1 MILYRRI
8 DDEQDHPA
16 SSNSLWLDV
25 SQKASKLI
33 MVFFIL
39 GFFFGALQW
48 YQYSGQWYL
57 FGYNREEFLQVS
69 TGIDWN
75 IAWVADNRTGIN
87 GFITFAYILICWL
100 YYSIGWCF
108 IFAMYG
114 LLFKVIDRIQEMTNS
129 GVFKGQ
135 AAIVADK
142 EDEQYAGF
150 RNLISIQKQHYFFCI
165 ACALTFFFMALRN
178 AYLPHECREFD
189 MAIDDEFA
197 HCTSFVSMILIGPNL
212 LIDWIAGEISI
223 ESFLRG
229 VFFQYA
235 AQNTFTLG
243 SMAHV
248 ALLLAFFVYVSHKLQ
263 LIFEN
268 ALENTETD
276 NRSLGKTFRNELR
289 RYQTSAFFILG
300 LSIAACLFV
309 NLGSVLLFV
318 ILLLQLEAILSKI
331 KAYFFPKVD
340 D

>member
-1 MILYRRI
+1 MKNFSLIASLSFRLSGLWNQNFVDDFRKFSEPLVFLFTMIGGAILLFLGRMLDIHVLYFSVVFQSSRPDTLQGTFEREGGQLLALNWIGFFIFLMPVLIALFSGIIADAHRLLASFSYKRMILYRRI

-150 RNLISIQKQHYFFCI
+150 RNLI
-165 ACALTFFFMALRN
+165 R
-178 AYLPHECREFD
+178 
-189 MAIDDEFA
+189 
-197 HCTSFVSMILIGPNL
+197 
-212 LIDWIAGEISI
+212 
-223 ESFLRG
+223 
-229 VFFQYA
+229 
-235 AQNTFTLG
+235 
-243 SMAHV
+243 
-248 ALLLAFFVYVSHKLQ
+248 
-263 LIFEN
+263 
-268 ALENTETD
+268 
-276 NRSLGKTFRNELR
+276 
-289 RYQTSAFFILG
+289 
-300 LSIAACLFV
+300 
-309 NLGSVLLFV
+309 
-318 ILLLQLEAILSKI
+318 
-331 KAYFFPKVD
+331 
-340 D
+340 